1 MYSISFEVLPN
12 FYSKHCVYAVNMIFS
27 KIDLATLQGVLR
39 TIVLFDSMSISIDK
53 REIEHYLLE
62 STASIEGIEISLS
75 ILEDLEI
82 IKSEAGT
89 YSPLARDTAILKSN
103 FKHKTV
109 NRFQKI
115 ILRSF
120 ATISFV
126 RGIYQTDVPGIDSVF
141 VLDISGLNNPIR
153 ARKYCQ
159 IASIF
164 LGKRVLFVSRF
175 AKVESETIF
184 HSIALAGM
192 TSIYNPFGLEKLTRR
207 HSDCIS
213 KFPNRVAKNDM
224 DLKSFLNSPKKN
236 TQKSV
241 FNASGTNYSE
251 FFAWVT
257 AFIETQ
263 SIAANW
269 KKNQSVYRQWLLPK
283 LSRLY
288 RKYQLV

>member
-12 FYSKHCVYAVNMIFS
+12 FYPKHCVYTVEMMFP
-27 KIDLATLQGVLR
+27 KIDLTALQGVLR
-39 TIVLFDSMSISIDK
+39 TIVFFDSMSISVDK
-53 REIEHYLLE
+53 SEIEHYLLE

-75 ILEDLEI
+75 ILEDLDV
-82 IKSEAGT
+82 IKSEAAG
-89 YSPLARDTAILKSN
+89 YSLFARDAAKLKSN
-103 FKHKTV
+103 FKHKTI
-109 NRFQKI
+109 NRFQKL

-126 RGIYQTDVPGIDSVF
+126 RGIYQMDVPGIDGAF

-159 IASIF
+159 IASKF
-164 LGKRVLFVSRF
+164 LRRRVLFVSRF
-175 AKVESETIF
+175 AKVENESIF

-192 TSIYNPFGLEKLTRR
+192 TSVYNPFGLEKLTRR
-207 HSDCIS
+207 HSDCIA
-213 KFPNRVAKNDM
+213 KFPNRVAENGM
-224 DLKSFLNSPKKN
+224 NMEPLFNSPKKN
-236 TQKSV
+236 THKPV

-251 FFAWVT
+251 FFTWVT

-263 SIAANW
+263 SIDANW
-269 KKNQSVYRQWLLPK
+269 EKNQSVYRQWLLPK
-283 LSRLY
+283 LSRLN